1 MDIDRERLVQ
11 VFNFLQQLNAKSR
24 VRKTAES
31 QNINQLDCFKLAE
44 WEGCKW
50 IEFFA
55 PDDSTGSDGE
65 LEPFVTIRR
74 PELQKCPLP
83 PKILDGWLLDGWQNP
98 EEDVKKCEIIK
109 NSARRSE
116 KFSSSAARVKAI
128 RAWKSARTKWAKTE
142 KISRKAHD
150 VFKKLHAIWMDLQR
164 EGDGIEILLGD
175 GILSIPEK
183 SVEFP
188 VLFQRIVLDFS
199 SKEPSFSF
207 FSATSK
213 PELNIQLLQEVAS
226 SNHKA
231 IGEVRGELEKNPVT
245 PLCGHETD
253 EFLKGLVHKV
263 FTLNGHFSK
272 KPQKT
277 DKSKILV
284 TRGHVIWKQSR
295 DRGLTSMLEAISSL
309 LTDESIQCDI
319 PMGLQRLVGVDPQ
332 VGIVEDNRSSAGHDF
347 KDILLTKPANE
358 EQYIIAD
365 RLAKHQCV
373 VVQGPPGT
381 GKTHTIANLI
391 GHLLSQGKSVLVTA
405 EKAKA
410 LRVLREKI
418 DPALQSVCL
427 SNLHGEE
434 SAHEQLAK
442 VAGEMIDRL
451 TTIDPQSC
459 ISEAEALRAKR
470 REILAQKEELQSG
483 LRQSR
488 LLEIQEIEFE
498 GAQIRPIEAS
508 KWIKNESRYGWIPGP
523 VLPGAACPLSQQ
535 EALWLDSSNAHLTIE
550 EEIQLGIHQP
560 CSSQLVSHADF
571 TGLANRLAEAA
582 KNAIDDLSQWWNPGS
597 ESVCSALDLE
607 NLSND
612 LLRVVEMYSEISG
625 WLKEVV
631 FAGWSGGDRVEMWLE
646 LLGEAQKMADIA
658 GESERLTLLH
668 GPEIPANQNSAE
680 LIRSIEE
687 ICSHLSNGRSLNFP
701 TLLLR
706 PSWKQVIKLCKVN
719 GLEPSSHEHFRALL
733 SFAKLRFGRERF
745 VSLWGRIVEGSH
757 GPQISNLAD
766 TPENTAISFAGI
778 IKSHLDWMK
787 LHWTD
792 LENRLQEIGFRR
804 KDWLD
809 NSSFCPGRFGE
820 MDKIF
825 KSLNADF
832 FHLLQARM
840 NKLLQ
845 SEITKG
851 LDGQKVYLQSFP
863 NSESA
868 SNLLTSMIKWD
879 DVGYGSAMEQIH
891 RLESLLPT
899 YEKRNLLISNVQ
911 KVAENWANALWSRK
925 LIHDEAR
932 PLEPIQTAWRW
943 IQLNQTLNDRANKSL
958 QGIQEKINE
967 LDSEARS
974 LASRIVE
981 METWGA
987 QRARV
992 DLESQQAL
1000 QGYVKTMK
1008 KIGKGTGKRAPAL
1021 RKEALENLSKAR
1033 RAIPVWIMPLNTV
1046 YESFDPKT
1054 TKFDVVIIDEAS
1066 QANIC
1071 ALAALFLGKEIVI
1084 VGDEEQV
1091 TPQVVGVNSDETKSL
1106 VNLLLQG
1113 IPNAHLFDL
1122 ETSIYALAQTAFAG
1136 GVQLREHFRC
1146 VPEIIQF
1153 CNALSYDRK
1162 MLPLREPSL
1171 AEMKP
1176 PLVSHRVDG
1185 SRDDKKQNLSEAK
1198 EIASLIKAFMEL
1210 KADSG
1215 SDSPTTYGIIP
1226 LLGDNQTKC
1235 IEEHLETIIPLDLL
1249 EKHRVLCG
1257 NASNFQGDERDVVF
1271 LSTVEGLPEKDKL
1284 PKLTGIGDAEKKKY
1298 NVAVS
1303 RARDQ
1308 LWVVHSFDPEKHL
1321 KPDDL
1326 RYRLFKHVKNPEA
1339 LMKLCQPQVS
1349 TTSDFAQSVAQHL
1362 ELAGFRIEKNW
1373 SVGAFCLPI
1382 VVVGDKGRLA
1392 VECDGERW
1400 FLEKELDQDIKR
1412 QAILERLGWVFCRV
1426 GANLFFREP
1435 EKAMNPIFKK
1445 LAAMGIERSEN
1456 ANTPSNSSDEEF
1468 IEKVK
1473 KRAHDIRIKH
1483 FTN

>member
-1 MDIDRERLVQ
+1 MDIARERLVQ
-11 VFNFLQQLNAKSR
+11 VFDFLEQLNAKSL
-24 VRKTAES
+24 VKKNNEFK
-31 QNINQLDCFKLAE
+31 NINQLDCFKLAE
-44 WEGCKW
+44 WEDCEW

-55 PDDSTGSDGE
+55 TDDSAGSDGE

-74 PELQKCPLP
+74 PELKKCPLP

-98 EEDVKKCEIIK
+98 EEDVKKCEVIK

-116 KFSSSAARVKAI
+116 KFSSNSSRVNAI
-128 RAWKSARTKWAKTE
+128 KAWKSARTKWAKTE
-142 KISRKAHD
+142 KSSRKVHD

-183 SVEFP
+183 RVEFP
-188 VLFQRIVLDFS
+188 VLFQRIVLKFS

-226 SNHKA
+226 SNQKA

-245 PLCGHETD
+245 PLCGPETA
-253 EFLKGLVHKV
+253 EFLKSLVHKV
-263 FTLNGHFSK
+263 FPIDGHFCKNS
-272 KPQKT
+272 QKSGNT
-277 DKSKILV
+277 KISI
-284 TRGHVIWKQSR
+284 TRGHVIWKRSR
-295 DRGLTSMLEAISSL
+295 NSGLTSMLKDISDL
-309 LTDESIQCDI
+309 LADENVQCDI

-332 VGIVEDNRSSAGHDF
+332 VGMVEDHRQSASHDF

-410 LRVLREKI
+410 LRVLRDKI
-418 DPALQSVCL
+418 DPALQPVCL
-427 SNLHGEE
+427 SNLNGEE

-442 VAGEMIDRL
+442 VAGEMIDHL
-451 TTIDPQSC
+451 TTIDPQTASY
-459 ISEAEALRAKR
+459 EAEVLRSKR
-470 REILAQKEELQSG
+470 KEILAQKEELQSA

-488 LLEIQEIEFE
+488 LLEIQEIQFE

-508 KWIKNESRYGWIPGP
+508 KWIKTESRYGWIPGP
-523 VLPGAACPLSQQ
+523 VLSGAACPLSQH
-535 EALWLDSSNAHLTIE
+535 EALWLNSSNAHLTIE
-550 EEIQLGIHQP
+550 EEIQLGIPQP
-560 CSSQLVSHADF
+560 SSNKLVSHADF
-571 TGLANRLAEAA
+571 TGLASRLVEAA
-582 KNAIDDLSQWWNPGS
+582 QYACADLSQWWKPSS
-597 ESVCSALDLE
+597 ESICSASDLE

-612 LLRVVEMYSEISG
+612 LRRVVEMYFELSG
-625 WLKEVV
+625 WLKEIV
-631 FAGWSGGDRVEMWLE
+631 FAGWSGGDRTEIWLE

-658 GESERLTLLH
+658 AESERLTILH
-668 GPEIPANQNSAE
+668 GPEIPADQNSSE
-680 LIRSIEE
+680 FIRSLEE
-687 ICSHLSNGRSLNFP
+687 IFAHLSNGRSLNFLA
-701 TLLLR
+701 LLFR
-706 PSWKQVIKLCKVN
+706 PSWSQVINTSKVN
-719 GLEPSSHEHFRALL
+719 GVKPTSQEHFRALL

-745 VSLWGRIVEGSH
+745 VSLWGRIVGGSQ
-757 GPQISNLAD
+757 GPQISNFAD

-787 LHWTD
+787 LHWLD
-792 LENRLQEIGFRR
+792 LEKRLQEIGFRWN
-804 KDWLD
+804 DWLD
-809 NSSFCPGRFGE
+809 NSCFCPGRFGE

-825 KSLNADF
+825 QSLNADF
-832 FHLLQARM
+832 FNLLQARM
-840 NKLLQ
+840 NKLHQ
-845 SEITKG
+845 SEITNG
-851 LDGQKVYLQSFP
+851 LDEQKVYLQSFP
-863 NSESA
+863 NSELA
-868 SNLLTSMIKWD
+868 SNLLTSMINWD
-879 DVGYGSAMEQIH
+879 DVGYGSVMEQIH
-891 RLESLLPT
+891 RLEALLPT
-899 YEKRNLLISNVQ
+899 YEKRNLLISKVHE
-911 KVAENWANALWSRK
+911 VAENWANALRGRK

-943 IQLNQTLNDRANKSL
+943 SQLNQTLNDRANKSV
-958 QGIQEKINE
+958 QGIQEKINA
-967 LDSEARS
+967 LDSEARA

-987 QRARV
+987 QKARV
-992 DLESQQAL
+992 DLDSQQAL

-1033 RAIPVWIMPLNTV
+1033 SAIPVWIMPLNTV

-1091 TPQVVGVNSDETKSL
+1091 TPQVVGVNSDDTKTL
-1106 VNLLLQG
+1106 INLLLQG

-1171 AEMKP
+1171 AQIKP

-1215 SDSPTTYGIIP
+1215 SDSPTTYGVIP

-1235 IEEHLETIIPLDLL
+1235 IEEHLQTIIPLDLL

-1271 LSTVEGLPEKDKL
+1271 LSTVEGLPEKEKL

-1326 RYRLFKHVKNPEA
+1326 RYRLLKHTQNPDA
-1339 LMKLCQPQVS
+1339 LMKLCQTQVA
-1349 TTSDFAQSVAQHL
+1349 TTSNFTQSVTQHL
-1362 ELAGFRIEKNW
+1362 ESAGFRIEKNW

-1382 VVVGDKGRLA
+1382 VVVGDRGRLA
-1392 VECDGERW
+1392 IECDGEYW
-1400 FLEKELDQDIKR
+1400 FSEKELDQDIKR
-1412 QAILERLGWVFCRV
+1412 QAILERLGSVFSRI

-1435 EKAMNPIFKK
+1435 EKAMLSILKK
-1445 LAAMGIERSEN
+1445 LDAMGISSSEES
-1456 ANTPSNSSDEEF
+1456 PLYKSSQNNEF
-1468 IEKVK
+1468 IERVK
-1473 KRAHDIRIKH
+1473 IRAHEIRYKC
-1483 FTN
+1483 FGN

>member
-1 MDIDRERLVQ
+1 MDIARERLVQ

-24 VRKTAES
+24 VKKTAEAK
-31 QNINQLDCFKLAE
+31 NVNQLDCFKLAE

-55 PDDSTGSDGE
+55 IDDSTGTEGE
-65 LEPFVTIRR
+65 LEPFVTVRR
-74 PELQKCPLP
+74 PELQKCPPP
-83 PKILDGWLLDGWQNP
+83 PKILEDWLLDGWRNP
-98 EEDVKKCEIIK
+98 EEAVKILEVKK
-109 NSARRSE
+109 NSPRRSE

-128 RAWKSARTKWAKTE
+128 RTWKSARTKWANAE

-183 SVEFP
+183 RVEFP
-188 VLFQRIVLDFS
+188 VIFQRIALKFS
-199 SKEPSFSF
+199 PKEPAFSF
-207 FSATSK
+207 FSVTSK

-263 FTLNGHFSK
+263 FPLNGHFSK

-295 DRGLTSMLEAISSL
+295 DRGLTSMLEAISDL
-309 LTDESIQCDI
+309 LTDEKAQCDI
-319 PMGLQRLVGVDPQ
+319 PLGLQRLVGVDPQ
-332 VGIVEDNRSSAGHDF
+332 VGIVEGDKSSAGHDF

-442 VAGEMIDRL
+442 VAGEMIDHL
-451 TTIDPQSC
+451 TTIDPQTCS
-459 ISEAEALRAKR
+459 SEAEGLRAKR

-483 LRQSR
+483 LRESR

-508 KWIKNESRYGWIPGP
+508 KWINDESRYGWIPGP
-523 VLPGAACPLSQQ
+523 VLSGAACPLSQQ
-535 EALWLDSSNAHLTIE
+535 EALWIDSSNSYLTIE
-550 EEIQLGIHQP
+550 EEIQLGIPQP
-560 CSSQLVSHADF
+560 CSDRLVSHADF
-571 TGLANRLAEAA
+571 TGLAKRLAEAVQ
-582 KNAIDDLSQWWNPGS
+582 NSGDDRSQWWKPSS
-597 ESVCSALDLE
+597 ESICSASELE

-612 LLRVVEMYSEISG
+612 LRRVVEMYFELSG

-631 FAGWSGGDRVEMWLE
+631 FAGWSGGYRAEMWLE

-668 GPEIPANQNSAE
+668 GPEIAANQNSAE

-706 PSWKQVIKLCKVN
+706 PSWKQVIKSCKVN

-778 IKSHLDWMK
+778 IKKHLDWMK
-787 LHWTD
+787 SHWSS
-792 LENRLQEIGFRR
+792 LEIRLQENGFRWN
-804 KDWLD
+804 DWLD

-825 KSLNADF
+825 QSLNADF
-832 FHLLQARM
+832 FNLLQARM

-845 SEITKG
+845 SEITNG

-863 NSESA
+863 NSELA
-868 SNLLTSMIKWD
+868 LNLLTSMLNWD
-879 DVGYGSAMEQIH
+879 DLGYGSAMEQIH
-891 RLESLLPT
+891 RLEALLPT
-899 YEKRNLLISNVQ
+899 YEKRNLLISKVQ
-911 KVAENWANALWSRK
+911 EVAENWATALRSRK
-925 LIHDEAR
+925 LNHSEDQ

-943 IQLNQTLNDRANKSL
+943 SQLNQTLNGRANKSL

-967 LDSEARS
+967 LEFEACS

-987 QRARV
+987 QAARV
-992 DLESQQAL
+992 DLASQQAL
-1000 QGYVKTMK
+1000 QGYVKTIK

-1054 TKFDVVIIDEAS
+1054 TKFDVVIVDEAS

-1091 TPQVVGVNSDETKSL
+1091 TPQVVGVNSDDTKSL
-1106 VNLLLQG
+1106 IELLLQG

-1171 AEMKP
+1171 ADIKP
-1176 PLVSHRVDG
+1176 PLVSHRVEG

-1210 KADSG
+1210 KADSE
-1215 SDSPTTYGIIP
+1215 SDSATTYGIIP

-1235 IEEHLETIIPLDLL
+1235 IEEHLQTIIPLDLL

-1284 PKLTGIGDAEKKKY
+1284 QKVTGIGDAEKKKY

-1326 RYRLFKHVKNPEA
+1326 RYRLLKHVQNPEA
-1339 LMKLCQPQVS
+1339 LMKLCQPQVA
-1349 TTSDFAQSVAQHL
+1349 TTSDFAQSVTQHL
-1362 ELAGFRIEKNW
+1362 ESAGFRIERNW

-1392 VECDGERW
+1392 VECDGECW
-1400 FLEKELDQDIKR
+1400 FSEKELDQDIKR

-1435 EKAMNPIFKK
+1435 EKAMFPILKK
-1445 LAAMGIERSEN
+1445 LDAMRIS
-1456 ANTPSNSSDEEF
+1456 SSDESPLYKSSQDNEF
-1468 IEKVK
+1468 IERVK
-1473 KRAHDIRIKH
+1473 IRAHEIRYKY
-1483 FTN
+1483 FGN

>member
-332 VGIVEDNRSSAGHDF
+332 VGIVEGNRSSADHDF

-418 DPALQSVCL
+418 DPALQPVCL

-571 TGLANRLAEAA
+571 NGLANRLAEAD

-612 LLRVVEMYSEISG
+612 LLRVVEMYFEISG

-680 LIRSIEE
+680 QIRSIEE

-792 LENRLQEIGFRR
+792 LDNRLQEIGFRW

-832 FHLLQARM
+832 FHLLQARI

-987 QRARV
+987 QKARV

-1008 KIGKGTGKRAPAL
+1008 KIGKGTGERAAGFI
-1021 RKEALENLSKAR
+1021 KEALENLSKAR
-1033 RAIPVWIMPLNTV
+1033 HAIPVWIMPLNTV

-1054 TKFDVVIIDEAS
+1054 TKFDVVIVDEAS
-1066 QANIC
+1066 QADIC

-1091 TPQVVGVNSDETKSL
+1091 TPQGVGVNSQNTKYL
-1106 VNLLLQG
+1106 AELLLQG

-1153 CNALSYDRK
+1153 CNELSYDRK

-1171 AEMKP
+1171 ADTKP
-1176 PLVSHRVDG
+1176 PLVAHRVEGTRDG
-1185 SRDDKKQNLSEAK
+1185 DQNFSEAK
-1198 EIASLIKAFMEL
+1198 EIASLVKAFMEL

-1226 LLGDNQTKC
+1226 LINKDDQRKC
-1235 IEEHLETIIPLDLL
+1235 IEEHLGIIIPLDLL

-1271 LSTVEGLPEKDKL
+1271 LSTVAGIPKKDKHVIV
-1284 PKLTGIGDAEKKKY
+1284 TGKGDGEKKKY

-1321 KPDDL
+1321 KPNDL
-1326 RYRLFKHVKNPEA
+1326 RCRLLKHVNNPEA

-1362 ELAGFRIEKNW
+1362 ESAGFRIERNW

-1382 VVVGDKGRLA
+1382 VVVGDRGRLA
-1392 VECDGERW
+1392 VECDGESW
-1400 FLEKELDQDIKR
+1400 FSEKELDQDIKR

-1435 EKAMNPIFKK
+1435 EKAMFPILKK
-1445 LAAMGIERSEN
+1445 LDAMRIS
-1456 ANTPSNSSDEEF
+1456 SSDESPLYKSSQDNEF
-1468 IEKVK
+1468 IERVK
-1473 KRAHDIRIKH
+1473 IRAHEIRYKY
-1483 FTN
+1483 FGN